1 MEEGRPA
8 PDQNASGPQRIVNRP
23 GRYKRGK
30 PIDHDNRV
38 GGFRRLAATWSDE
51 MAYVVGLIA
60 TDGCLS
66 KDMRHIT
73 LTSGDLQLVETYL
86 ATLGRP
92 IRYRTDLRGK
102 APVYDAIFS
111 DVELFDWLLSVGLQP
126 RKSLVPGAIDVPDPH
141 LASLVRGLLD
151 GDGTISVFTHAP
163 TRRRYPNYLYER
175 LGITFN
181 SASSSHIEW
190 LRSRLL
196 AAYGVRGSIQMWRKE
211 GRHDQ
216 YKLRYAKYASI
227 FLLNRLYHD
236 AGAPRLESAAKVAD
250 LGRLR

>member
-1 MEEGRPA
+1 MPFERHA
-8 PDQNASGPQRIVNRP
+8 AHHSD
-23 GRYKRGK
+23 KW
-30 PIDHDNRV
+30 
-38 GGFRRLAATWSDE
+38 RR
-51 MAYVVGLIA
+51 
-60 TDGCLS
+60 
-66 KDMRHIT
+66 
-73 LTSGDLQLVETYL
+73 QLVETYL

-126 RKSLVPGAIDVPDPH
+126 RKSLVLGAIDVPDPQ

-236 AGAPRLESAAKVAD
+236 AGAPRLERKWRIWSDFAARTGCAE
-250 LGRLR
+250 GGI